1 LRFPIEG
8 NTFGQEFATCN
19 KKRSF
24 LYLAFRS
31 CLLIKEIVL
40 EMKRDKDNKY
50 HVKLENRA
58 KSGPLEINGGQKRPL
73 ADK

>member
-1 LRFPIEG
+1 
-8 NTFGQEFATCN
+8 
-19 KKRSF
+19 
-24 LYLAFRS
+24 
-31 CLLIKEIVL
+31 LLIKEIVL